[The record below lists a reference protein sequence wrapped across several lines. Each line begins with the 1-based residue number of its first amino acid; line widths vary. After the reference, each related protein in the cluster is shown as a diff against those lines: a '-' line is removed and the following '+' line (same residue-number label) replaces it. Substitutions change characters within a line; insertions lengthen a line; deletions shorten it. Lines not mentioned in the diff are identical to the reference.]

1 MPRPLSDKIV
11 ASTGGEAEAI
21 REHILDAAL
30 RVIQGEGL
38 AAASTRAIASEAG
51 IAPGT
56 LYNYFGD
63 RLQLLAQTILRRI
76 YSLSQPIGEVE
87 LNVGKG
93 SIASNLHAF
102 VRHSG
107 IVMDELVPLI
117 ASAFSDTD
125 LLNALRHEMATSE
138 NAFDPGH
145 ALQKYLLEERELGR
159 VSRETNCSAVAS
171 TIVSICHDRAFHR
184 FLTGDIRKIETKL
197 KEIEFIA
204 DAIMRRD

>member
-30 RVIQGEGL
+30 RVIHSEGL

-63 RLQLLAQTILRRI
+63 RLQLLAQTVLRRLHV
-76 YSLSQPIGEVE
+76 LSQPAGELE
-87 LNVGKG
+87 LLPGKG

-107 IVMDELVPLI
+107 IVLNELVPLI
-117 ASAFSDTD
+117 ASAFSDTE
-125 LLNALRHEMATSE
+125 LLEALRNEMTNAD
-138 NAFDPGH
+138 NAFNPGH
-145 ALQKYLLEERELGR
+145 YLQKYLLEERELGR
-159 VSRETNCSAVAS
+159 VSNETDCAAVAS
-171 TIVSICHDRAFHR
+171 TIVSICHDRAFQR
-184 FLTGDIRKIETKL
+184 YLIGDTRKTETKL

-204 DAIMRRD
+204 DAITHRD

>member
-30 RVIQGEGL
+30 RVIQSEGL

-63 RLQLLAQTILRRI
+63 RLQLLAQTILRRVH
-76 YSLSQPIGEVE
+76 SLSQPIGESE
-87 LNVGKG
+87 LQVGKG
-93 SIASNLHAF
+93 SVSSNLHAF
-102 VRHSG
+102 VKHST

-117 ASAFSDTD
+117 ASAFSDSE
-125 LLNALRHEMATSE
+125 LLNALRNEMAASDS
-138 NAFDPGH
+138 AFDPGH
-145 ALQKYLLEERELGR
+145 ALQRYLIEERELGR
-159 VSRETNCSAVAS
+159 VSSETNCAAVAS

-184 FLTGDIRKIETKL
+184 FLIGDLRKTGPSL
-197 KEIEFIA
+197 KEIDFIA
-204 DAIMRRD
+204 DAITSGD